1 MDGIDMSRSCI
12 WLRASA
18 IGAAVAVIAACGS
31 EASPPNSSSAAQSP
45 SAQTSAATPSTSAEA
60 GTVIDVTVDKGVVT
74 PTNATVQAVA
84 GQPIVL
90 QVTSDAV
97 DSLHVHSVPEHV
109 FDVAAAADQ
118 RFEFTVDIPGRVAVE
133 LHDLHVTVVT
143 IEVRP

>member
-1 MDGIDMSRSCI
+1 MRKSCVC
-12 WLRASA
+12 LVTSA
-18 IGAAVAVIAACGS
+18 IGAAVLVAACGS
-31 EASPPNSSSAAQSP
+31 APAPPNSSDAVQSP
-45 SAQTSAATPSTSAEA
+45 SAQTSAASPSTSADA
-60 GTVIDVTVDKGVVT
+60 GTVIDVTVDKGVAT
-74 PTNATVQAVA
+74 PTNAEAQAVA

-109 FDVAAAADQ
+109 FEVAAAPSQ

>member
-1 MDGIDMSRSCI
+1 MVECGI

-18 IGAAVAVIAACGS
+18 IGAAAVVMAACGS
-31 EASPPNSSSAAQSP
+31 PPSSTDAPSAAP
-45 SAQTSAATPSTSAEA
+45 ATSAQPVMTTSPTSASAEA
-60 GTVIDVTVDKGVVT
+60 GTVIDVTVANGTVT
-74 PTNATVQAVA
+74 PMNAETQAVA

-109 FDVAAAADQ
+109 FEVAATSDQ

>member
-1 MDGIDMSRSCI
+1 MVECGI

-18 IGAAVAVIAACGS
+18 IGAAAVVMAACGS
-31 EASPPNSSSAAQSP
+31 PPSSTDASSASPAT
-45 SAQTSAATPSTSAEA
+45 SAQPVATTSPTSASAEA
-60 GTVIDVTVDKGVVT
+60 GTVIDVTVANGTVT
-74 PTNATVQAVA
+74 PMNAETQAVA

-109 FDVAAAADQ
+109 FEVAATSGQ

>member
-1 MDGIDMSRSCI
+1 
-12 WLRASA
+12 
-18 IGAAVAVIAACGS
+18 
-31 EASPPNSSSAAQSP
+31 
-45 SAQTSAATPSTSAEA
+45 
-60 GTVIDVTVDKGVVT
+60 VT
-74 PTNATVQAVA
+74 PTNAEAQAEA

-109 FDVAAAADQ
+109 FDVAATPAQ

>member
-1 MDGIDMSRSCI
+1 MSRSCI

-18 IGAAVAVIAACGS
+18 IGTAVAVLAACGS
-31 EASPPNSSSAAQSP
+31 EPSPPNSSSAAQSP
-45 SAQTSAATPSTSAEA
+45 TAQTPAATPSMSTEA
-60 GTVIDVTVDKGVVT
+60 GTVIDVTVDKGVAT
-74 PTNATVQAVA
+74 PTNAEAQAIA

-109 FDVAAAADQ
+109 FDIAAGPGR

>member
-1 MDGIDMSRSCI
+1 MNTGSI
-12 WLRASA
+12 WLKASV
-18 IGAAVAVIAACGS
+18 IGSAVATAAACGS
-31 EASPPNSSSAAQSP
+31 APSSSNSPSAAPSP
-45 SAQTSAATPSTSAEA
+45 SAQSPATASSTSAEA
-60 GTVIDVTVDKGVVT
+60 GTIIDVTIANGAVT
-74 PTNATVQAVA
+74 PTNAEIQAVT

-90 QVTSDAV
+90 QVSSDAA

-109 FDVAAAADQ
+109 FDIAAGPGQ

>member
-1 MDGIDMSRSCI
+1 MNTSSI
-12 WLRASA
+12 WLKASV
-18 IGAAVAVIAACGS
+18 IGSAVATVAAC
-31 EASPPNSSSAAQSP
+31 SSAPSPSDSPSAAPSP
-45 SAQTSAATPSTSAEA
+45 SAQSPATASSTSAEA
-60 GTVIDVTVDKGVVT
+60 GTIIDVTIANGAVT
-74 PTNATVQAVA
+74 PTNAEVQAVT

-90 QVTSDAV
+90 QVSSDAA

-109 FDVAAAADQ
+109 FDIAAGLGQ

>member
-1 MDGIDMSRSCI
+1 MNTNSF
-12 WLRASA
+12 WLKASA
-18 IGAAVAVIAACGS
+18 IGSAVATVAACS
-31 EASPPNSSSAAQSP
+31 SAPSSSNSPSAAPSP
-45 SAQTSAATPSTSAEA
+45 SAQSQPTASSTSAEP
-60 GTVIDVTVDKGVVT
+60 GTVIDVTLDKGVAT
-74 PTNATVQAVA
+74 PTNAEIQAVA

-109 FDVAAAADQ
+109 FDVAAAPNQ

>member
-1 MDGIDMSRSCI
+1 MNTSSI
-12 WLRASA
+12 WLKASV
-18 IGAAVAVIAACGS
+18 IGSAVATVAACS
-31 EASPPNSSSAAQSP
+31 SAPSSSVSPSAAPSP
-45 SAQTSAATPSTSAEA
+45 SAQSPATASSTSAEA
-60 GTVIDVTVDKGVVT
+60 GTIIDVTIANGAVT
-74 PTNATVQAVA
+74 PTNAEVQAVT

-90 QVTSDAV
+90 QVSSDAA

-109 FDVAAAADQ
+109 FDVAAGPDQ

>member
-1 MDGIDMSRSCI
+1 MDGSSI
-12 WLRASA
+12 WLKANA
-18 IGAAVAVIAACGS
+18 IGAAVAVVAACGS
-31 EASPPNSSSAAQSP
+31 APSPPNSSSAPHSPTGPTP
-45 SAQTSAATPSTSAEA
+45 SASADV
-60 GTVIDVTVDKGVVT
+60 GTVIDVTVDKGVAT
-74 PTNATVQAVA
+74 PTNAEAQAVA

-109 FDVAAAADQ
+109 FDVAAASNQ
-118 RFEFTVDIPGRVAVE
+118 RFEFSVEIPGRVAVE

>member
-1 MDGIDMSRSCI
+1 MNTSSI
-12 WLRASA
+12 WLKASV
-18 IGAAVAVIAACGS
+18 IGSAVATVAACS
-31 EASPPNSSSAAQSP
+31 SAPSSSDAPSSAPSSSAQSP
-45 SAQTSAATPSTSAEA
+45 ATASSESAEA
-60 GTVIDVTVDKGVVT
+60 GTIIDVAIANGAVT
-74 PTNATVQAVA
+74 PINAEVQAGA

-90 QVTSDAV
+90 QVSSDAA

-109 FDVAAAADQ
+109 FDVAAGPDQ

>member
-1 MDGIDMSRSCI
+1 MSGSCI
-12 WLRASA
+12 LLRASA
-18 IGAAVAVIAACGS
+18 IGVAAAALAACGS
-31 EASPPNSSSAAQSP
+31 ASSPESSSAAHSP
-45 SAQTSAATPSTSAEA
+45 SAQTHVATPSTSADA
-60 GTVIDVTVDKGVVT
+60 GTVIDVIVDKGVVT
-74 PTNATVQAVA
+74 PTNAEAQAVP

-90 QVTSDAV
+90 QVTTDAV

-109 FDVAAAADQ
+109 FDVAAAPGQ

>member
-1 MDGIDMSRSCI
+1 MNTSSI
-12 WLRASA
+12 WLKASA
-18 IGAAVAVIAACGS
+18 IGSAVATAAACS
-31 EASPPNSSSAAQSP
+31 SAPSSSNSPSAAPSP
-45 SAQTSAATPSTSAEA
+45 SAQSPATASSTSAEA
-60 GTVIDVTVDKGVVT
+60 GTIIDVTIANGAVT
-74 PTNATVQAVA
+74 PTNAEIQAVT

-90 QVTSDAV
+90 QVSSDAA

-109 FDVAAAADQ
+109 FDIAAGPGQ

>member
-1 MDGIDMSRSCI
+1 MSRSCI
-12 WLRASA
+12 WLRAGA
-18 IGAAVAVIAACGS
+18 IGTAIAVLAACGTES
-31 EASPPNSSSAAQSP
+31 STPNSSSAAQP
-45 SAQTSAATPSTSAEA
+45 PAAQTPAATPSTSTEA
-60 GTVIDVTVDKGVVT
+60 GTVIDVTVDKGVAT
-74 PTNATVQAVA
+74 PTNAEIQAVA

-109 FDVAAAADQ
+109 FDVAAAPGQ

>member
-1 MDGIDMSRSCI
+1 MNTSSI
-12 WLRASA
+12 WLKASV
-18 IGAAVAVIAACGS
+18 IGSAVATVAACS
-31 EASPPNSSSAAQSP
+31 SAPSSSVSPSAAPSP
-45 SAQTSAATPSTSAEA
+45 SAQSPATASSTSAEA
-60 GTVIDVTVDKGVVT
+60 GTIIDVTITNGAVT
-74 PTNATVQAVA
+74 PTNAEVQAVT

-90 QVTSDAV
+90 QVSSDAA

-109 FDVAAAADQ
+109 FDIAAGLGQ